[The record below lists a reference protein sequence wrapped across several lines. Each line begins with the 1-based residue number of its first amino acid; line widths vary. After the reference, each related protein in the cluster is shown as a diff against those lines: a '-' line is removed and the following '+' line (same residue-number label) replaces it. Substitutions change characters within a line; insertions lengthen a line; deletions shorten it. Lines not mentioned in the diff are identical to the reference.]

1 MKLMSKNNHAIKKN
15 KNFVNIKNVSQKK
28 NNTLIL
34 SDYYKSPKNNSIL
47 NTISSISS
55 IPHLKNNIKTK
66 NPKIPALKLNQKLK
80 NNYIQPSTIAKY
92 KKSLYY
98 YCKITSTRKYIN
110 RPYNIDYNYN
120 NLNPI
125 QTTINYIDNEYIRNN
140 TRIESTCE
148 TVNNSNNKNNHRRN
162 KNISM
167 SKIINPKKQVKLKS
181 NRNHHHSCDL
191 FNSKLNGKSAIIN
204 LKIIMI
210 QKMFKRYLVRK
221 KVNKKLK
228 TYKQYNK
235 GFNKLNSLLFI
246 FKKNIFLILKDNY
259 INGKLNE
266 KKTFKYNNEICDEIS
281 ISINIIKNEENNSKE
296 NNINNIINNEKVIES
311 NNKNNEV
318 NQNCNTNVIIQD
330 NNDDKK
336 VDDKNINNIAK
347 NYIEDST
354 NIDFNKVEVNNN
366 DIEKNSKFDEL
377 SNNYQN
383 VINEKKELEEKLN
396 KTNDDYNKLKEKIKE
411 YEENNTKFN
420 DILIDN
426 QKIKQK
432 GEEIINQNEK
442 LLKEIQTIKNYF
454 NKFLQEQQ
462 KNNINKNSEEND
474 NLISLRK
481 SKKVK
486 FQLENDNNDT
496 NDINQINEVKDPFH
510 KSVSAN
516 IFPKR
521 RSLLKNKGESLLK
534 NSLRGSKLEK
544 VNEELH
550 FNDSDSNNSLNSNN
564 SIDEELGRKQKEEKL
579 IKLKNLFK
587 KKESKIK
594 EYLKVYFSSFYYNGI
609 YYKMVG
615 KYPRRG
621 RSRSV
626 IYNSIPSNMVLINA
640 LNKIKINNDYNNNKM
655 EDKKEDSI
663 SPNISKEENQNINNK
678 ENTNINE
685 TKKEDSKTNE
695 NNDANNIKNEDN
707 KNESNNNNNN
717 ENNKSESNDV
727 KNQLKENLD
736 SRIQKARGLRKL
748 LSRKGNEKKEKLRKY
763 FYRFYKAGIFSKVRS
778 VRKVTKK
785 YLERKNSAMNLQR
798 KNNLESSLDDFKNN
812 NNEKSNI
819 NINNDLDDESTKNKK
834 KNINNDKNIVTTEFK
849 EEEDEDLNNFLKR
862 SKTAI
867 IKFDQKQKELEE
879 KKTKKLQILFY
890 KVDRINM
897 KIIRNVFQ
905 KYYLRSKLE
914 SISIIEGGTKKKK
927 FKKKKSKKYKKGK
940 SSEKNGDKKDDDK
953 IEDKKEENQEDHKN
967 E

>member
-266 KKTFKYNNEICDEIS
+266 KNTFKYNNEICDEIS

-311 NNKNNEV
+311 NNENNEV
-318 NQNCNTNVIIQD
+318 NQNCNTNVIIPD

-462 KNNINKNSEEND
+462 NNNINKNSEEND

-510 KSVSAN
+510 KSISAN

-521 RSLLKNKGESLLK
+521 RNLLKNKGESLLK

-798 KNNLESSLDDFKNN
+798 KNNLENSLDDFKNN

-819 NINNDLDDESTKNKK
+819 NINKDLDDESTKNKK

-879 KKTKKLQILFY
+879 KKAKKLQILFY

-927 FKKKKSKKYKKGK
+927 FKRKKSKKYKKGK